1 MLVIGVNHEAKD
13 EGEWGLKWTVIGESG
28 NRDNKQVEE
37 KTKCGE
43 TDGDAGGSLVDEEK
57 VVGEGIT
64 EEESDLEHEEQ
75 TLLGNIEAPCIHSL
89 HFA

>member
-13 EGEWGLKWTVIGESG
+13 EGEWGLKWTVVGESG
-28 NRDNKQVEE
+28 HGGNEQVAE

-43 TDGDAGGSLVDEEK
+43 TDGDAGGTLVNEEE
-57 VVGEGIT
+57 VVGEGTT
-64 EEESDLEHEEQ
+64 EENDLEHEEQ
-75 TLLGNIEAPCIHSL
+75 TLHGDIEAPCVHSL